1 MQQQSPKESRYW
13 VMLGQSIY
21 ERGMTLFMHLTET
34 TEKAALYGSKQ
45 LPNWLNC
52 AAP

>member
-13 VMLGQSIY
+13 VTLGQSIL
-21 ERGMTLFMHLTET
+21 EPSMTLFMHFTET
-34 TEKAALYGSKQ
+34 IEKDAPYGSKQ

-52 AAP
+52 VAP